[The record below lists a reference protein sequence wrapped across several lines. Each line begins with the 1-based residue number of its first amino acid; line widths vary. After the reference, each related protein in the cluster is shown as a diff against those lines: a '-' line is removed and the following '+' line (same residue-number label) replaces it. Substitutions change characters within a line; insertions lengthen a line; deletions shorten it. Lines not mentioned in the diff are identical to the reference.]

1 MFDCERVGFPSY
13 NKAFAAFVT
22 SLPALAGVTVIDDFN
37 NVINTVARKF
47 DDTYTLTRVAPR
59 RGSITQTASEVFE
72 EIGQLSVSGKLDDAK
87 ALLKQLRDQGRGTL
101 RNAA

>member
-1 MFDCERVGFPSY
+1 
-13 NKAFAAFVT
+13 
-22 SLPALAGVTVIDDFN
+22 
-37 NVINTVARKF
+37 
-47 DDTYTLTRVAPR
+47 
-59 RGSITQTASEVFE
+59 VFE

>member
-1 MFDCERVGFPSY
+1 
-13 NKAFAAFVT
+13 
-22 SLPALAGVTVIDDFN
+22 
-37 NVINTVARKF
+37 VAQKF